1 MIYIACCIAV
11 MSCGPQKKKA
21 MEETEVLI
29 ETSMGDMKVKLYND
43 TPKHRDNFIKLA
55 RAGAYDNILF
65 HRVVRGFMVQTGDHF
80 HKKGALAAARMGDD
94 VNPEKASSG
103 TQFYIVTGKTYTP
116 SSLMELYSAI
126 YQSRVDTLY
135 EELSRGHLKEMY
147 LMRRRGETEKLESL
161 KDSLLHE
168 AEAKVAAHPPVPFD
182 EVQKQAYT
190 TVGGAPHLDG
200 EYTVFGEVVEG
211 LQVAEAIEKVR
222 TAKERPLQEI
232 VVRKVTVLE

>member
-1 MIYIACCIAV
+1 
-11 MSCGPQKKKA
+11 
-21 MEETEVLI
+21 
-29 ETSMGDMKVKLYND
+29 
-43 TPKHRDNFIKLA
+43 
-55 RAGAYDNILF
+55 
-65 HRVVRGFMVQTGDHF
+65 
-80 HKKGALAAARMGDD
+80 
-94 VNPEKASSG
+94 
-103 TQFYIVTGKTYTP
+103 
-116 SSLMELYSAI
+116 MELYSAI

-168 AEAKVAAHPPVPFD
+168 AEAKVAAHPPVPFN

>member
-1 MIYIACCIAV
+1 
-11 MSCGPQKKKA
+11 
-21 MEETEVLI
+21 
-29 ETSMGDMKVKLYND
+29 
-43 TPKHRDNFIKLA
+43 
-55 RAGAYDNILF
+55 
-65 HRVVRGFMVQTGDHF
+65 
-80 HKKGALAAARMGDD
+80 
-94 VNPEKASSG
+94 
-103 TQFYIVTGKTYTP
+103 
-116 SSLMELYSAI
+116 MELYSAI

-182 EVQKQAYT
+182 ETQKQAYT